1 MRNLNP
7 TFEIVQVFFKPNQ
20 PSGRLKTFV
29 EFTDMNKR
37 FKFSISL
44 TSTANAISSGG
55 ATAALSARLTQ
66 IRGYLLASRRLSLSL
81 IRPDKS
87 WDTKRPF
94 FALLSRDPVTAFQTR
109 RGPPEGGPWE
119 HRRSAHDT

>member
-7 TFEIVQVFFKPNQ
+7 KFEIVQVFFKPNQ
-20 PSGRLKTFV
+20 PSSRLKTFV

-37 FKFSISL
+37 SVSL

-55 ATAALSARLTQ
+55 ATAALSARLVQ
-66 IRGYLLASRRLSLSL
+66 IRGYLLASPRLSLSL
-81 IRPDKS
+81 VRPDKS

-94 FALLSRDPVTAFQTR
+94 FVPLSRDPVTAFQTR
-109 RGPPEGGPWE
+109 RGPSEGGPWE
-119 HRRSAHDT
+119 H